1 MLGTKHSARNLLSF
15 ILRKPKK
22 KAAEGVEGPSSA
34 RLASLNKYRP
44 AVGGHDRHSSGGTTA
59 RTAAMTRELFAA
71 GSGLSAAGLTAAGV
85 AKAAQAVAAAA
96 PSPWTPHVDA
106 ESGATFYAHEVTG
119 ETSWELPPSDAA
131 ASPAAPPG
139 RTKKARLPTHRAR
152 SASHVGVVV
161 GQWEAFAN
169 EAGTTYYFN
178 STTGAASWEIPHQ
191 DTTVARG
198 SMAAGAWERQL
209 DAPSGEYFYHNT
221 KTGATQWEPPPSFTF
236 DVKADESK
244 LSGRSSYAA
253 VKRSVVRRAIGKR
266 RASMMPG
273 FDPRTAKAAVWTSV
287 IDPASGSPFYHNAKT
302 GETSWE
308 RPLEM
313 AVESHE
319 AAAAGAAA
327 AASAHGAHGVATL
340 SEARVEIAKLTAKLL
355 KAEARCTELEG
366 SAASGGAGAGAGA
379 AGPTTSSGGGGGGGA
394 GGDDA
399 AQIRALTRKLAKS
412 EEKNARL
419 SKELDECH
427 DHILALEVS
436 KRQRK
441 FRGSSFRETA
451 NVRLSG
457 LSDLS
462 GIGIGEVSE
471 EGQTSEEDDWAEVD
485 ALPPKP
491 TMAKDFDRTMMLGED
506 VDE

>member
-1 MLGTKHSARNLLSF
+1 MLGTKQSARNLLSF

-22 KAAEGVEGPSSA
+22 KKAEEAEGPSAA

-44 AVGGHDRHSSGGTTA
+44 AVAGHDRHSSGGTGA
-59 RTAAMTRELFAA
+59 RTAAMTRELFA
-71 GSGLSAAGLTAAGV
+71 GSGLSAAGLTSEGV
-85 AKAAQAVAAAA
+85 AKAVRTVASAS
-96 PSPWTPHVDA
+96 PSPWKPHVDE
-106 ESGATFYAHEVTG
+106 ESGATFYENEETG
-119 ETSWELPPSDAA
+119 ETAWERPIEAA

-139 RTKKARLPTHRAR
+139 RTKKAGLPTHRAR

-161 GQWEAFAN
+161 GQWEAFKDAKG
-169 EAGTTYYFN
+169 ATYYYN
-178 STTGAASWEIPHQ
+178 ATMGATSWEIPDQ

-221 KTGATQWEPPPSFTF
+221 RTGATQWEPPPSFTF

-273 FDPRTAKAAVWTSV
+273 FDPRAAKLAVWTSV
-287 IDPASGSPFYHNAKT
+287 IDPASGAPFYHNAKT

-313 AVESHE
+313 AVESSE

-327 AASAHGAHGVATL
+327 AAGVHGAHGVVTL
-340 SEARVEIAKLTAKLL
+340 GGARAEIAKLAAKLL
-355 KAEARCTELEG
+355 KAEARCTELES
-366 SAASGGAGAGAGA
+366 SAASGRAGAGGGA
-379 AGPTTSSGGGGGGGA
+379 AGPSTSSGSGGA
-394 GGDDA
+394 AGDNA
-399 AQIRALTRKLAKS
+399 AQLRVLTRKLVKS

-436 KRQRK
+436 KVG
-441 FRGSSFRETA
+441 FILFLFSSLLPLHFARILLTI
-451 NVRLSG
+451 G
-457 LSDLS
+457 L
-462 GIGIGEVSE
+462 
-471 EGQTSEEDDWAEVD
+471 
-485 ALPPKP
+485 ALPPNNIV
-491 TMAKDFDRTMMLGED
+491 DCHRTAAAQVSRLFLPGPPGKARAGAPLRS
-506 VDE
+506 